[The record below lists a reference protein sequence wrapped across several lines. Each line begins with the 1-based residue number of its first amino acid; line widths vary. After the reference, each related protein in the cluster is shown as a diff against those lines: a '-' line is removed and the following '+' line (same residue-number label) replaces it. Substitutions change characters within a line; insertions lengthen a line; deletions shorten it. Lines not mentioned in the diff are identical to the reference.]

1 MIWQHTC
8 VDVAVLVYEVRE
20 CVKLE
25 CWWEKNLKNSCYNLK
40 SFCGGS
46 PSNLSLCSVLQSSV
60 LGSVLSARRK
70 ITRHIKDLNY
80 HLLLAVFF
88 LIYIYLCLFIIIK
101 LYLFALGFFLIFVF

>member
-1 MIWQHTC
+1 M
-8 VDVAVLVYEVRE
+8 AVLVYEVRE

-25 CWWEKNLKNSCYNLK
+25 CWWEKNLKISCYNLK

-60 LGSVLSARRK
+60 LGSVLSARLK

-88 LIYIYLCLFIIIK
+88 FFKSIFISVYSLLLNCIYLLWG
-101 LYLFALGFFLIFVF
+101 LVFLIFVF